1 MNAREW
7 KDAMGDLIDGVER
20 QVSAS
25 APKSATKQLKDF
37 RSLLGRQRTVAARQ
51 SFENKLEEFLQS
63 APHLRGAAWRHL
75 TSPLAVAAL
84 QRSAKTLKEA
94 DRILGSR
101 KATRHKHK

>member
-1 MNAREW
+1 
-7 KDAMGDLIDGVER
+7 MGDLIDGVEL

-37 RSLLGRQRTVAARQ
+37 RGLVGSQRTAAARQ

-63 APHLRGAAWRHL
+63 APYLRGAVWRHL
-75 TSPLAVAAL
+75 TPLAVAAL

-94 DRILGSR
+94 DRILASR
-101 KATRHKHK
+101 KVTRHKHK